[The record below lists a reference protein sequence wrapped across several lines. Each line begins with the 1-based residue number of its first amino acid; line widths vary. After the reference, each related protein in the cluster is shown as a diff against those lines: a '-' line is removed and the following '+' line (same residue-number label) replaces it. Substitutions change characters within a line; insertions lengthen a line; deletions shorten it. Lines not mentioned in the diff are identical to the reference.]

1 MSQTQPSWVRI
12 PIFNVNKLTWKRT
25 HHVVHYPRHTEN
37 YGFSHFRFHNP
48 FINVKNVKLSL
59 YNRKHLPR
67 ILLQI
72 KRLNYLRKSVEH
84 MVSVAEQE
92 PEPDPPCAAPFRVE
106 RSRSRFF
113 LLAGA
118 ESRQFF
124 GKQKGKHCFCI
135 NHDLRAI
142 YKGIHDPKKDVC

>member
-12 PIFNVNKLTWKRT
+12 PIFYVNKLTWKRT

-106 RSRSRFF
+106 RSRSRFSCWQEPRDGNF
-113 LLAGA
+113 LASKK
-118 ESRQFF
+118 ESIVFVS
-124 GKQKGKHCFCI
+124 I
-135 NHDLRAI
+135 MT
-142 YKGIHDPKKDVC
+142 

>member
-12 PIFNVNKLTWKRT
+12 PIFYVNKLTWKRT

-59 YNRKHLPR
+59 YKRKHLPR

-113 LLAGA
+113 CWQEPRAGNFLASKK
-118 ESRQFF
+118 ESIVFVS
-124 GKQKGKHCFCI
+124 I
-135 NHDLRAI
+135 MT
-142 YKGIHDPKKDVC
+142 